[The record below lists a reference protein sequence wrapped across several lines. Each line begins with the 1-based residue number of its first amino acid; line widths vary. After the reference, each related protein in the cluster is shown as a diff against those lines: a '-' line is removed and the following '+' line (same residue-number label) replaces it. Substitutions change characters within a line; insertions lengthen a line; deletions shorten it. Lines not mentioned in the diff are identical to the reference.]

1 MSEERKK
8 VLKMLEEGKIDV
20 EEAEQLLSTL
30 GDKGIE
36 SEELGSEKEDGGEAN
51 FLKINVVEDGEE
63 KVNISIPVGLVKAL
77 KQIIPEKAKE
87 RLNEKGIEIDKII
100 SQVEKRTFSGKL
112 MDIDDGK
119 SHVEIRIVD

>member
-1 MSEERKK
+1 M
-8 VLKMLEEGKIDV
+8 
-20 EEAEQLLSTL
+20 
-30 GDKGIE
+30 
-36 SEELGSEKEDGGEAN
+36 
-51 FLKINVVEDGEE
+51 
-63 KVNISIPVGLVKAL
+63 NISIPVGLVKAL

-119 SHVEIRIVD
+119 SHVEIRMVN